1 MVSVDLS
8 GASRRSQNR
17 VRPTGRLL
25 RFPTDSLVRSAPFRR
40 AIVGHNMSR
49 RLLLLA
55 VVLPLAA
62 LADKRPVTLDD
73 VTATRG
79 PRAGSGAITWA
90 PDGKR
95 FAFREGNSIWQY
107 DVRSKLKKEI
117 VSLVGLR
124 EKAVKGAPA
133 DAFDWQNRRV
143 TESSYQWSSSG
154 AEMLVSANGDLFLVQ
169 VEGGEAKQL
178 TATAEAERDA
188 KLSPDRRLV
197 AFRRQQ
203 DL

>member
-1 MVSVDLS
+1 
-8 GASRRSQNR
+8 
-17 VRPTGRLL
+17 
-25 RFPTDSLVRSAPFRR
+25 
-40 AIVGHNMSR
+40 MSR
-49 RLLLLA
+49 RFVILLLA
-55 VVLPLAA
+55 LAIA
-62 LADKRPVTLDD
+62 APAQKRPVTLDD

-79 PRAGSGAITWA
+79 PRSGSGAITWA

-124 EKAVKGAPA
+124 EKAVKGVAA

-154 AEMLVSANGDLFLVQ
+154 AGMLVSANGDLFLVQ
-169 VEGGEAKQL
+169 VEDGEAKQL
-178 TATAEAERDA
+178 TATAQAELDA
-188 KLSPDRRLV
+188 KLSPHGRLGAV
-197 AFRRQQ
+197 P
-203 DL
+203 